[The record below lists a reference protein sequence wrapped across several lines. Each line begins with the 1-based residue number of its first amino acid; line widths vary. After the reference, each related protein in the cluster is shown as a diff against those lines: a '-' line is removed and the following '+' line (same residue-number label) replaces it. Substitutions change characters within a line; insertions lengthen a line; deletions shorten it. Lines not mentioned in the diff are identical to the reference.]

1 MSIRTI
7 LIASILASLGA
18 TAGQE
23 RAAVAQPVLPPPP
36 APMYQP
42 QPEPEP
48 AYPPA
53 PSYTP
58 QQQPAPTHPLP
69 AQQQPHGYPPPQQPQ
84 GYPPPAQPAPGYPQQ
99 QPEPGHPQQ
108 QPEPGYPQQQPEPG
122 YPQQPATGYP
132 QPGQSYP
139 PPPPG
144 QPPPP
149 QGYPAPPP
157 QGYPAPQPQG
167 YPAPPPQGQP
177 PPPGQPAQTQGYPPP
192 PQDYPAPQQDYPAP
206 APPEPEAESVFAN
219 PLSKL
224 QVGFHLGTGSLT
236 ADNRTYDSDLTSLGI
251 FARYRFNQRWEAE
264 LAIAQDSGTVK
275 ANNATREFQPI
286 TASALWHVF
295 DLSGVDVYARL
306 GLGRATESYRNPAFR
321 PLEGPT
327 THIHVGAGASYIFR
341 GNIGAGVEMRW
352 QSIRRGSTDEISPL
366 NASGTTYNL
375 FGAYHF

>member
-132 QPGQSYP
+132 QPGQS
-139 PPPPG
+139 
-144 QPPPP
+144 
-149 QGYPAPPP
+149 
-157 QGYPAPQPQG
+157 
-167 YPAPPPQGQP
+167 
-177 PPPGQPAQTQGYPPP
+177 YPPP

-327 THIHVGAGASYIFR
+327 THIHVGAGAAYIFR